1 MTQAKRPV
9 TNSGGSDELVYGLR
23 ASLAT
28 YDKRPASVL
37 GVATAGP
44 MPPEVRTMVQRAKA
58 QGAEVR
64 QMSEADLAK
73 LVGSKNHEGVCLRT
87 APRVFLPARDL
98 ASNIKA
104 GKGVALALDRV
115 RNPYNIGALL
125 RSAAFLGLDGT
136 ILGAP
141 APHPALPEDAVRV
154 AEGGADAQWLCR
166 TTDLA
171 ETLKRLRAEG
181 VHVIGADM
189 AGARQC
195 FGFKFPRPMVLVL
208 GNEREGL
215 APRVAAACE
224 TMVQVPGSGAVESLN
239 VSVAGSI
246 LAACAL
252 HSRA

>member
-1 MTQAKRPV
+1 MTKERTGPRGAE
-9 TNSGGSDELVYGLR
+9 NEEFVYGLR
-23 ASLAT
+23 ASLAA
-28 YDKRPASVL
+28 YEKRPEAVL

-44 MPPEVRTMVQRAKA
+44 MHPDLRAMVQAAKA
-58 QGAEVR
+58 KGTEVR

-73 LVGSKNHEGVCLRT
+73 LVGHKNHEGVCLRT
-87 APRVFLPARDL
+87 TPRVFLPARDL
-98 ASNIKA
+98 AATIKK

-154 AEGGADAQWLCR
+154 AEGGADTQWLCR

-171 ETLKRLRAEG
+171 DTLKRLRAEG
-181 VHVIGADM
+181 IHVIGADM
-189 AGARQC
+189 AGAREC

-224 TMVQVPGSGAVESLN
+224 TMVQVPGSGTIESLN

-252 HSRA
+252 HRA